1 MLHFYDDA
9 YASPGAGWD
18 CTSKHLT
25 SIGVERGFNGV
36 KGNVGLADNVQGW
49 VCYADCPLV
58 HKFIYPLAISAVF
71 TIVCMYVAL
80 DLPEWKI
87 PHRELYFYNN
97 ELLHRVRTRYLQG

>member
-9 YASPGAGWD
+9 YASPGAGWI

-25 SIGVERGFNGV
+25 SIGVKRGLNGV

-58 HKFIYPLAISAVF
+58 
-71 TIVCMYVAL
+71 L
-80 DLPEWKI
+80 DLQPQKLFCVHANLRSPTRYLFSSDMSQWKI
-87 PHRELYFYNN
+87 PDRKL
-97 ELLHRVRTRYLQG
+97 